1 MSSCI
6 QGELSFGPPANDDND
21 RTSNAPNGEPL
32 LDDEEL
38 ASNDDREQLE
48 PLSLATLLAKLSSQ
62 DTPLTLAQTRRLHV
76 EMAPTFGPPHSVH
89 GHARQWRFDTEDAH
103 GQLGTLSVN
112 VPHDPERLASVTF
125 TPPSSGTW
133 IDESLDFSQEPL
145 VEQPSPPTTDDPTGG
160 KAIARALLARLQRS
174 ST

>member
-6 QGELSFGPPANDDND
+6 QGELSFGPPANDDDARDVTAND
-21 RTSNAPNGEPL
+21 PL
-32 LDDEEL
+32 TESEEL
-38 ASNDDREQLE
+38 ASNDDREQTHLDL
-48 PLSLATLLAKLSSQ
+48 PTLLAKLSSQ
-62 DTPLTLAQTRRLHV
+62 ETLLSLAQTRRLQV
-76 EMAPTFGPPHSVH
+76 EMVATFGPPHSTH

-112 VPHDPERLASVTF
+112 LPHDPERVVSVTF

-133 IDESLDFSQEPL
+133 IDESLDFSQERL
-145 VEQPSPPTTDDPTGG
+145 VEHAARRVDDPTGG